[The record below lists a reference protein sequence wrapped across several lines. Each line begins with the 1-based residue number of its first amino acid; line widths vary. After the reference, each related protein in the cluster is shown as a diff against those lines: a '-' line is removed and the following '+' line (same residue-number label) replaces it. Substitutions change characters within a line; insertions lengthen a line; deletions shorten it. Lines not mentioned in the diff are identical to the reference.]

1 MTMPK
6 TFKALRHDLNEARRK
21 AHTRKV
27 GMPTW
32 AKAAA
37 IGLLAK
43 VKSDGSSV
51 GANTDPLIR
60 DKKLSDQITTSAAIS
75 TLAIAINSNDKSLL
89 SKAKS
94 VTK

>member
-1 MTMPK
+1 MPK
-6 TFKALRHDLNEARRK
+6 TFKAFRHDLNEARRK
-21 AHTRKV
+21 AGARKV

-37 IGLLAK
+37 LGLLAK
-43 VKSDGSSV
+43 VKSDGNSISS
-51 GANTDPLIR
+51 NSDPLIR
-60 DKKLSDQITTSAAIS
+60 DQKLSDQITTSAAIS